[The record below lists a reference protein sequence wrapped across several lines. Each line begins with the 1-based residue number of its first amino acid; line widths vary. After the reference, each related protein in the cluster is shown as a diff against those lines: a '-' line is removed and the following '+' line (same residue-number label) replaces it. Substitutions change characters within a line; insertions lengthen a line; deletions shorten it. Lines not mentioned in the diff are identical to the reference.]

1 MLYRMLYITFFLVF
15 LYSEEL
21 TQVYVE
27 TISNNIIKQKSD
39 TIIEYT
45 IESIENINTTN
56 DNADIYIVHL
66 NPTGFIIL
74 SGEDRAIPI
83 LGYSFNN
90 TININNLPQ
99 QVSAILDSYKKS
111 IKYIVGNNKTQDSK
125 TSDLLDQYL

>member
-21 TQVYVE
+21 TLVYVE
-27 TISNNIIKQKSD
+27 TISNNFIKQKSD

-90 TININNLPQ
+90 TININNL
-99 QVSAILDSYKKS
+99 SDTYLFSFEIILHTKLNTTGKS
-111 IKYIVGNNKTQDSK
+111 
-125 TSDLLDQYL
+125 